1 MVLTHYITPCVLL
14 FIPCSIIEAATD
26 DIIKTQDFHSEV
38 VLLHPDM
45 TEQTSSITLALI
57 NVS

>member
-14 FIPCSIIEAATD
+14 FIPCSIIEATTD
-26 DIIKTQDFHSEV
+26 DVIKTQDFHSEV
-38 VLLHPDM
+38 VLLHPDT
-45 TEQTSSITLALI
+45 TEQTSSITLTLI